1 MSIATVIFNGLRNLR
16 KNLRAGAL
24 IALLRLPRE
33 AFSVSPE
40 QLILLVLV
48 DLVVSLLAGISYSG
62 LDGYLNYY
70 ALPGAL
76 YYLPLLLL
84 FGFLVARAGRHPS
97 MALILPIAF
106 VSAGIITNLLY
117 AIAWL
122 ALKQIETKT
131 YYSTI
136 SMILYYGY
144 YVWWALIAGVFL
156 KRFLGFRLPKL
167 LLYNLLFILSN
178 LLPIFMLPHNDLW
191 VANANDAYSR
201 RTFSAIA
208 REEIFHA
215 QPALLDAAIENLA
228 PQRDGI
234 SDLYFVGF
242 GADASEDVFMKEIRV
257 VEDLFSQRFDTDQRA
272 VMLINNSQ
280 TAGNT
285 PIATATNLRKTLH
298 RVGQLINPDEDL
310 VMLYLTSHGSS
321 KHELAVS
328 FWPLQ
333 LHTITP
339 VSLKTML
346 NEAGI
351 KWRVI
356 VVSACYSGG
365 YVEPLKDDHTLIMTA
380 SDATHT
386 SFGCGNESDFTYFGK
401 ALFDE
406 ELRKTFSFTQAFKQ
420 AKASILKREQAEGFE
435 PSNPQIFVGKTMP
448 EKLLEL
454 EARLAHNPSA
464 QTAGVPLYE
473 K

>member
-1 MSIATVIFNGLRNLR
+1 MPYASNLFNGLRNLR
-16 KNLRAGAL
+16 KNLRVGAH
-24 IALLRLPRE
+24 IAFLRHPRE

-48 DLVVSLLAGISYSG
+48 DLLLSLLAGISYSG
-62 LDGYLNYY
+62 VDGYLNYY

-106 VSAGIITNLLY
+106 VSAGITTNLFY

-122 ALKQIETKT
+122 VLKKIEAKT
-131 YYSTI
+131 YYNMI
-136 SMILYYGY
+136 SMVLYYGY

-167 LLYNLLFILSN
+167 LLFNLLFIFSN
-178 LLPIFMLPHNDLW
+178 LLPVFMLPHNDLW
-191 VANANDAYSR
+191 VANTNDAYSR
-201 RTFSAIA
+201 RAFSAIA
-208 REEIFHA
+208 REDIFHA
-215 QPALLDAAIENLA
+215 QPALLDAATENLA
-228 PQRDGI
+228 SQRDGI

-257 VEDLFSQRFDTDQRA
+257 VEDLFAQRFDTDQRA

-285 PIATATNLRKTLH
+285 PIATATNLRKTLR
-298 RVGQLINPDEDL
+298 RVGQLINPDEDV

-333 LHTITP
+333 LNTITP
-339 VSLKTML
+339 ASLKTML
-346 NEAGI
+346 DDAGI
-351 KWRVI
+351 KWRII

-365 YVEPLKDDHTLIMTA
+365 YVEPLKDDHALIMTA
-380 SDATHT
+380 SDAIHT
-386 SFGCGNESDFTYFGK
+386 SFGCGNASDFTYFGK

-406 ELRKTFSFTQAFKQ
+406 ELRRTYSFTTAFDKAQ
-420 AKASILKREQAEGFE
+420 ASILLREKSEGFE
-435 PSNPQIFVGKTMP
+435 PSNPQIFVGGKIP
-448 EKLLEL
+448 EKLREL
-454 EARLAHNPSA
+454 EARLS
-464 QTAGVPLYE
+464 QTTGVVLNE